1 MTAVRAALNFE
12 RNLVGRSVTEKTKA
26 EATYRS
32 ETIRPR
38 ATYQLG
44 RYPNSDALAIACL
57 GMRFKS
63 RDLLTRA

>member
-38 ATYQLG
+38 ATYQIG
-44 RYPNSDALAIACL
+44 RYPSSDAPGLRVSVCVAKAAI
-57 GMRFKS
+57 S
-63 RDLLTRA
+63 